1 MNDELE
7 RLWNA
12 VCVRL
17 NLPEH
22 TVAFTHNDVLAAE
35 QRWYQM
41 VRWRALEEARSS
53 PSLFVTRTPVILDSP
68 RKPTGLPVLVYG
80 PNLSNF
86 VYNSR
91 IGCCFQQLITY

>member
-12 VCVRL
+12 VCVWL

-35 QRWYQM
+35 Q
-41 VRWRALEEARSS
+41 
-53 PSLFVTRTPVILDSP
+53 
-68 RKPTGLPVLVYG
+68 K
-80 PNLSNF
+80 
-86 VYNSR
+86 
-91 IGCCFQQLITY
+91 